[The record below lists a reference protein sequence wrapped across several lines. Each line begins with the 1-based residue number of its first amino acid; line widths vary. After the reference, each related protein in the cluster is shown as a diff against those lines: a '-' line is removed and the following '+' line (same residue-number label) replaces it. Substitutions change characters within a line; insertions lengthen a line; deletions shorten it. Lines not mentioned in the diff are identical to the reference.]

1 MKKIFLFFIFMA
13 VVTGCH
19 PDGEKAKSEVALE
32 TSFILDGT
40 PTEVHWGRK
49 NTDRGF
55 SYDKVPISV
64 CIYFLS
70 SIPELASRRNASVD
84 VYSGGEILDPKS
96 KFYGE
101 EVAQACSLS
110 PQQIEIVKTS

>member
-1 MKKIFLFFIFMA
+1 MKKIFLFFVFMA
-13 VVTGCH
+13 VVMGCH

-40 PTEVHWGRK
+40 PAEVHWGRA
-49 NTDRGF
+49 NTDRGL
-55 SYDKVPISV
+55 SYDKIPISV

-70 SIPELASRRNASVD
+70 SVPELAVRRNTSVS
-84 VYSGGEILDPKS
+84 VYSGGQILDPQS

-101 EVAQACSLS
+101 EVARACALS